1 MSRTNAAQDHAARFI
16 STAIDWRHIL
26 TGVAIGLPAL
36 IGAAVGFERV
46 TDYALGDIKQQIT
59 QQRVEAREA
68 EARNEAR
75 IGEVRQDV
83 RELRT
88 RIDQIQQQQRG
99 GR

>member
-1 MSRTNAAQDHAARFI
+1 MSSPTATQDHAARFI

-36 IGAAVGFERV
+36 IGAGIGFQRV
-46 TDYALGDIKQQIT
+46 TDYALAEIKQQLT
-59 QQRVEAREA
+59 QQRTEAREA
-68 EARNEAR
+68 EARNEQR

-83 RELRT
+83 RDLRT
-88 RIDQIQQQQRG
+88 RIDQIQQRG